1 MTNAHRRQSS
11 EISYFVTW
19 VVGVLLGVGLFKLF
33 QVDVVQLKLLKQ
45 LLTVAS
51 VVFVSL
57 GALMRDQRYTVITW
71 VGMRLISVSLV
82 LLGLL
87 VVSIVES
94 YRKV

>member
-1 MTNAHRRQSS
+1 M
-11 EISYFVTW
+11 
-19 VVGVLLGVGLFKLF
+19 
-33 QVDVVQLKLLKQ
+33 QLKLLKQ

-57 GALMRDQRYTVITW
+57 GALMRDQRYTVISW